1 MNTKMS
7 ELQQKQ
13 CVNILHHA
21 LLRAIEND
29 ENDTEALDNIVIMWE
44 QMMQNFGVGWKDI
57 ENVYNKVYEKTNHVE
72 IKSVIYSQLCQI

>member
-1 MNTKMS
+1 MT
-7 ELQQKQ
+7 ELQKTQSIK
-13 CVNILHHA
+13 ILHHA

-44 QMMQNFGVGWKDI
+44 QMMQNFGVGWVDI
-57 ENVYNKVYEKTNHVE
+57 KTIYEKVYEKTDHAE